1 MKTEKRILLAFLLN
15 FLFAV
20 FEFIGGAVT
29 GSITLTSDA
38 VHDLGD
44 AASIGISYYFERKS
58 KRKPDG
64 RYTYGYARFSVLG
77 SALTTAILLC
87 GAVLLIHNAIL
98 RILAPRPI
106 DYNALIGFA
115 AVGMAVNLVAVLV
128 TRRGASLNQRAV
140 SLHLLEDLLGWGAV
154 LVGATVMR
162 FVDFPILDP
171 LMSIGIAV
179 LILVSSL
186 RGLREILDLFL
197 EKVPEGITVGA
208 VCERVVAVPDVLD
221 VHHIHLWSMDGE
233 RNYATMHVVTDAD
246 PHVIKERVRD
256 ALAELG
262 ISHATLELEREGEEC
277 HGALREIPPRH
288 RVGHHHRH
296 HH

>member
-98 RILAPRPI
+98 RILSPKPI
-106 DYNALIGFA
+106 DYNGLLIFA
-115 AVGMAVNLVAVLV
+115 AVGVAVNLVAVLI

-140 SLHLLEDLLGWGAV
+140 SLHMLEDLFGWGAV

-179 LILVSSL
+179 LILVTSL

-208 VCERVVAVPDVLD
+208 VSERVVAVPDVLD

-262 ISHATLELEREGEEC
+262 ISHATLELERVGEEC

-288 RVGHHHRH
+288 RGGHHHRH